1 MVLITGMSGTGK
13 SAALAELARRGHRVV
28 DTDYS
33 GWIEDVRLPD
43 GSVEPLW
50 DEERIDALLSGHS
63 DGALFVV
70 GTVANQ
76 GKFYPRFDAVV
87 LLSAPLDVILERVAT
102 RESNPYGK
110 TEAERKKI
118 ASDLA
123 MYEPL
128 LRAGATVEIDARRPL
143 DEDRERAR
151 GDRQPRAGLAASA
164 RAELA
169 RRERLVTAALDRQHL
184 PLVLRAGLEEAVGT
198 AMSSPRASRTC

>member
-13 SAALAELARRGHRVV
+13 SAALAELARRGHHVV
-28 DTDYS
+28 DTDTG

-50 DEERIDALLSGHS
+50 NEERIDALLSGHS

-70 GTVANQ
+70 GAVANQ

-110 TEAERKKI
+110 TEAERELI

-123 MYEPL
+123 AYEPL

-143 DEDRERAR
+143 DEVVD
-151 GDRQPRAGLAASA
+151 
-164 RAELA
+164 ELD
-169 RRERLVTAALDRQHL
+169 LI
-184 PLVLRAGLEEAVGT
+184 
-198 AMSSPRASRTC
+198 ASRAPA